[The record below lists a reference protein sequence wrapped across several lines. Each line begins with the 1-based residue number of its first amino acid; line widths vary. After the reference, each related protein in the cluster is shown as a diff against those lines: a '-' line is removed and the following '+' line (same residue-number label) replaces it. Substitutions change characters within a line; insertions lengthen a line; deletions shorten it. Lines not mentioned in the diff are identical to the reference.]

1 MLGDHADN
9 ATRTCRW
16 RRPLRILFMLASAV
30 GLAQDSSQPYQS
42 AKRPRALMSSGCSSQ
57 AAEFPRRAMA
67 YALAT
72 VNIPVTF
79 IEDNQNNKNINAET
93 LSQFD
98 LLIISGSLSLR
109 PEQEKAIADFVEK
122 GGGYLALHN
131 ASAGPRGGPYEKL
144 LGGRFLKHP
153 TPYKFTIR
161 VTEAGRK
168 HPITAGVRDF
178 EVYDEHHFVTYDVD
192 PQPPGQG
199 PKGTWES
206 SFWTSGPHV
215 LITTDATDNSLD
227 PDRALY
233 GEFGKNGTSLVGG
246 WWREIGKGRVVFFT
260 PGHIAEVMNDPMMQ
274 RLYQNAAKWLVKLD

>member
-1 MLGDHADN
+1 MLGNRNN
-9 ATRTCRW
+9 AIKARRW
-16 RRPLRILFMLASAV
+16 PRLPLALVLLASTT
-30 GLAQDSSQPYQS
+30 GWAQDPSQPYQS
-42 AKRPRALMSSGCSSQ
+42 AKRPKALMMSGCSSQ
-57 AAEFPRRAMA
+57 VAEFPRRAIA

-93 LSQFD
+93 LSQFN
-98 LLIISGSLSLR
+98 LLIISGSLSLSL
-109 PEQEKAIADFVEK
+109 EQQTAIAAFVEN
-122 GGGYLALHN
+122 GGGYMALHN

-153 TPYKFTIR
+153 TPYRFTVR
-161 VTEAGRK
+161 VTEAGKK
-168 HPITAGVRDF
+168 HPITLGVRDF

-192 PQPPGQG
+192 PQPPGHG
-199 PKGTWES
+199 PAGQFES
-206 SFWTSGPHV
+206 SFWTRGPHV

-233 GEFGKNGTSLVGG
+233 GEFGKNGTSIVGG

-260 PGHIAEVMNDPMMQ
+260 PGHILEVMNHPMMQ
-274 RLYQNAAKWLVKLD
+274 RLYQNAAKWLVRLD